1 MSIVRIT
8 GAWTQLLLA
17 FLDTQQLAAADL
29 RRELQELA
37 HQEVVA
43 ISVWHRLL
51 EQTAALCPQ
60 LIAPGLAIGALVE
73 PRHVG
78 VLGYLA
84 LTSSN
89 LAEAMLVYQR
99 YERLFYGVDLVEL
112 AYEGDQVELRWPR
125 DARSF
130 NALTDSLA
138 IAALVSFLR
147 RQIENP
153 PPPTLISFVH
163 PYPGALAA
171 QTHADFFGCPVH
183 FADSHTRVRFPI
195 WLLNLPMP
203 QHDPGLRDLLA
214 RQAQALLQALPS
226 ADDFETRLQQIL
238 VAALPE
244 GRANLEFCADHLSM
258 SPRSLQRQLKTRSLS
273 FQDLL
278 DRTRNALAE
287 QYLCDPV
294 LSLVDIA
301 LLLGYSE
308 QSAFNRA
315 FRRWKKLSPLAWR
328 QQQEPTPR

>member
-17 FLDTQQLAAADL
+17 FLDNQQLAAPDL
-29 RRELQELA
+29 RQELQELA

-51 EQTAALCPQ
+51 EQTAALCPH

-84 LTSSN
+84 LTSSH

-112 AYEGDQVELRWPR
+112 TYEGDQVELRWPR

-130 NALTDSLA
+130 NAMTDSLA

-147 RQIENP
+147 RQIDNP

-163 PYPGALAA
+163 THPGPSIA
-171 QTHADFFGCPVH
+171 QAHADFFACPVR
-183 FADSHTRVRFPI
+183 FEDSHTRVRFSCD
-195 WLLNLPMP
+195 LLKLPMP

-226 ADDFETRLQQIL
+226 ADDFESRLQQIL
-238 VAALPE
+238 LAALPE
-244 GRANLEFCADHLSM
+244 GRASLEFCADHLSM
-258 SPRSLQRQLKTRSLS
+258 SARSLQRQLKVRALS

-287 QYLCDPV
+287 QYLSDPA

-315 FRRWKKLSPLAWR
+315 FRRWKKISPLTWR
-328 QQQEPTPR
+328 QQQEFTPR